1 MRVIGRSISNK
12 IRQNNLTMVKAVR
25 ENRKSHPK
33 CVLLENFNINS
44 IGNEFSNI
52 LFLIENNLGA
62 LIIAE
67 AKLNSSFPESQFLL
81 EGMRKPFRW
90 LISFCK

>member
-44 IGNEFSNI
+44 IGNEFSI

>member
-12 IRQNNLTMVKAVR
+12 IRQNNLIMVKAVR

-33 CVLLENFNINS
+33 CVLLGNFNINS